1 METLVCNVYRITVKA
16 KATVNIDPTAVE
28 EVEDLG
34 DDEGVGETETN
45 DGGMAE
51 EGVTDRRTVRILNI
65 PERGIVSGER
75 EAGVSTDG
83 EGRDVKEA
91 GLEEVSG
98 RDGAAVVGRDLKWK
112 DRGEDG
118 VGREEF
124 LVGGVI

>member
-83 EGRDVKEA
+83 EGRDVKEV

-98 RDGAAVVGRDLKWK
+98 GDGAAVVGRDLEWE

-124 LVGGVI
+124 LVGGVL

>member
-16 KATVNIDPTAVE
+16 KATVNIDPTAVK

-75 EAGVSTDG
+75 EAGVGTDG
-83 EGRDVKEA
+83 QGRDVKKT

-98 RDGAAVVGRDLKWK
+98 GDGAAVVGWDFKRK

-124 LVGGVI
+124 LVGGVL